1 MKTKIVTKSHL
12 KTLKGLKKQNSKS
25 ISNKKIRIKVPP
37 EGYLEPR
44 RTPLTILQKGSIAGV
59 RLGCPIDLCAQ

>member
-44 RTPLTILQKGSIAGV
+44 RTPLTILQEGSITDVG
-59 RLGCPIDLCAQ
+59 LGCQIDLCTE